1 MLSHVILFRAAM
13 TRKGQMAQQ
22 NTGATQKKS

>member
-1 MLSHVILFRAAM
+1 MLSHVVLFRAAM
-13 TRKGQMAQQ
+13 TSKGQMAQQ